1 MFRSR
6 DKWRLVQWFFF
17 RSSTPFVVELA
28 VVAPLVLGLDVPSVS
43 LAYVL
48 AGPWLLIVLG
58 MVMLPFLGSAFSA
71 FKMNAATRR
80 NHALEHATI
89 YYLRTQGR
97 RCGGR
102 ASSNGFRVSGAVTDR
117 EIRTAFEKVRRKVR
131 AREPFAYISRRC
143 GSNVVTA
150 LGFGMFGLFL
160 VLLISVLFRPPLLV
174 RIACL
179 VAAVLVFVGLN
190 HRVGNWIQARFFM
203 MTDFDD
209 IGVRDIRRVP
219 GRFDDDS
226 GTVFFVTTTVRIMSD
241 AARGDEKRSHQ
252 P

>member
-6 DKWRLVQWFFF
+6 DKWRLFRWFFV

-48 AGPWLLIVLG
+48 AGPWLLIALG
-58 MVMLPFLGSAFSA
+58 LVTLPFVGNAFRA
-71 FKMNAATRR
+71 FRINAATRR

-89 YYLRTQGR
+89 YYLRAHGR
-97 RCGGR
+97 RCAGR
-102 ASSNGFRVSGAVTDR
+102 ASANGFRVSGVVTER
-117 EIRTAFEKVRRKVR
+117 EIRTAFETVRRRVR
-131 AREPFAYISRRC
+131 AREPIPHISRRC

-150 LGFGMFGLFL
+150 LGFGMSGLFL

-174 RIACL
+174 RITAL
-179 VAAVLVFVGLN
+179 VAAVLVFVGLK

-203 MTDFDD
+203 LTDFEDV
-209 IGVRDIRRVP
+209 GLRDIRRLP
-219 GRFDDDS
+219 FEFDDAS
-226 GTVFFVTTTVRIMSD
+226 GSVFFVTTAIRTLRAGS
-241 AARGDEKRSHQ
+241 AQR
-252 P
+252 

>member
-1 MFRSR
+1 VFRSR
-6 DKWRLVQWFFF
+6 DKWRLVRWFFF

-89 YYLRTQGR
+89 YYLRALGR
-97 RCGGR
+97 RCGGHS
-102 ASSNGFRVSGAVTDR
+102 SSNGFRVSGAVTDH
-117 EIRTAFEKVRRKVR
+117 EVRTAFEKVRRRVR
-131 AREPFAYISRRC
+131 AREPFPYISRHC

-179 VAAVLVFVGLN
+179 VAAVLVFIGLN

-203 MTDFDD
+203 LTDFDD
-209 IGVRDIRRVP
+209 VGVRDIRRVP
-219 GRFDDDS
+219 ARFDDAF
-226 GTVFFVTTTVRIMSD
+226 GTVFFVTTAM
-241 AARGDEKRSHQ
+241 RSSSEAIRRTE
-252 P
+252 